1 MIFVYCFFI
10 NSFYRRMR
18 DFYGKTFIERHF
30 IERNF
35 IERNFIERHFYGE
48 SF

>member
-18 DFYGKTFIERHF
+18 DFYGKTFIER
-30 IERNF
+30 NF
-35 IERNFIERHFYGE
+35 IERHFIERHFYGE